1 MASGV
6 PMRLSGAWADA
17 IEDELNAWT
26 EQTKEAMEEEGGRD
40 TKRMRICG
48 LFASQRALAHHGSV
62 WRRIQRAHSSCHQG
76 RRSSSELFGGRP
88 GRHRACLCVCLCSSV
103 QVLKCISACVCLC
116 VVSLCVSVTL
126 SVCARVPTTCDLS

>member
-48 LFASQRALAHHGSV
+48 LFASQRALAHHGFGLEEGFNV
-62 WRRIQRAHSSCHQG
+62 LTAVAFKEDEAPANYFAVDRADIAH
-76 RRSSSELFGGRP
+76 
-88 GRHRACLCVCLCSSV
+88 ACACACV
-103 QVLKCISACVCLC
+103 QVFRC
-116 VVSLCVSVTL
+116 
-126 SVCARVPTTCDLS
+126 